1 MSKLL
6 KSDREVRERTAEDT
20 GLLNPATDPDSKG
33 ELDEAELSRAGLV
46 TNPLNNYFFE
56 RSVIK

>member
-20 GLLNPATDPDSKG
+20 GLLNPATEPDSKG

-46 TNPLNNYFFE
+46 TNPLNNYFF
-56 RSVIK
+56 